1 MAWLAVGRKLD
12 ILGFGWLEE
21 HVAMAIAIKFTC
33 CFACCCNIVSSLK
46 IGLGNSFDGIC
57 PCLLYSVHF
66 RFRYWWFL
74 NFKGNWRVVE
84 ENADLSIL
92 IFFVAECVFDLRLA
106 SISSTCEVVVAHGNG
121 NISVQVNLMVVKDD
135 IGPAFATIDC
145 KASILRNS
153 VINCLWPYEVRHGLA
168 CHRAKLD
175 ILGFGWLEEHV
186 AMAIAIKFTCCFACC
201 CNIVSSLN
209 IGLGDSFDGI
219 CPCLLCGAN
228 LLLWD
233 RPVHGK
239 SQVGSKCCQW
249 PWVQKLLWG
258 EVSAW

>member
-1 MAWLAVGRKLD
+1 MASA
-12 ILGFGWLEE
+12 
-21 HVAMAIAIKFTC
+21 
-33 CFACCCNIVSSLK
+33 
-46 IGLGNSFDGIC
+46 

-74 NFKGNWRVVE
+74 NFKRNWRVVE
-84 ENADLSIL
+84 ENADLTIL

-106 SISSTCEVVVAHGNG
+106 SIGSTREVVVAHGNG

-145 KASILRNS
+145 KASILGNS
-153 VINCLWPYEVRHGLA
+153 VTNCLWPYEVRHGLA

-186 AMAIAIKFTCCFACC
+186 AVAIAIKFTCCFACC
-201 CNIVSSLN
+201 CNIVSALK

-239 SQVGSKCCQW
+239 SQVGSKCVSGLECRKCFEER
-249 PWVQKLLWG
+249 WVYDTAQEMPSISMDGSLISLYSWAILQLTVDGIWWFDKLTLRQTG
-258 EVSAW
+258 AFRSY